1 MGEELKISEEILDAV
16 IKGYPLFVEDDL
28 YGYRKL
34 IAYSKRV
41 EFLPNKISISYGY
54 HLSNK
59 KYSYE
64 EIYMEM
70 QEYLEKWWKEHDWEY
85 YQQWKH
91 KQRRKKSV
99 RFTQG

>member
-1 MGEELKISEEILDAV
+1 MGEELNFNERALDAAM
-16 IKGYPLFVEDDL
+16 KGFPIFVEDDL

-41 EFLPNKISISYGY
+41 EFLPNKISISYSY

-70 QEYLEKWWKEHDWEY
+70 QEYLERWWKEHDWEY
-85 YQQWKH
+85 YQQWKREQ
-91 KQRRKKSV
+91 KIKKSV